1 MGTNGH
7 ALYYYKIEAPEAW
20 HNKYSFAY
28 HRRDVAKICTYLTKI
43 KSDTALSFKL
53 FELKG
58 KRTFWTKIDNKYV
71 LEKGIRPEDECILT
85 EHTDKKGRHMPDYL
99 SVISKEWNREL
110 NIHDRQAFAK
120 QLKEEVKNNK
130 HLKLAFL
137 LNKKGTKL
145 KRVKS
150 FSIDMQTTFEMPQHT
165 YKGDPLD
172 IGCNAE
178 YFLKI
183 IEAYKEG
190 LCQIKFYN
198 ECRAFGIINPHEVYI
213 MMPIMLALGDDDD
226 DDDE

>member
-1 MGTNGH
+1 MLTRHKDNVKLSVKLRERGKEEIMEIRV
-7 ALYYYKIEAPEAW
+7 LDYP
-20 HNKYSFAY
+20 
-28 HRRDVAKICTYLTKI
+28 ICREF
-43 KSDTALSFKL
+43 SD
-53 FELKG
+53 
-58 KRTFWTKIDNKYV
+58 
-71 LEKGIRPEDECILT
+71 
-85 EHTDKKGRHMPDYL
+85 DKDRHMPDYL
-99 SVISKEWNREL
+99 SIISKEWNREL

-150 FSIDMQTTFEMPQHT
+150 FSIDMRTTFEMPQHT